1 MPGLMVSPRIA
12 MVPLVGRMRPSR
24 ALSVVVFPAPFGPR
38 RPTIW
43 PWRTVK
49 DKSSTATTPAP
60 NRLDRPVTSMTT
72 GESIAA
78 AYGVRAVPLA
88 ATAARFLL

>member
-1 MPGLMVSPRIA
+1 VR
-12 MVPLVGRMRPSR
+12 
-24 ALSVVVFPAPFGPR
+24 
-38 RPTIW
+38 
-43 PWRTVK
+43 

-88 ATAARFLL
+88 ATAARAVPLAATATRFLL